1 MKDTTRVK
9 FVTDVDV
16 NDTEIKVRRP
26 FRLDKENQRQF
37 VRLEISS
44 PMSLNKIKDTFGN
57 FWPAG
62 EGYTIDGDIL
72 NISAGGVLVEIDQ
85 PLNEGDI
92 VAMRFSLQGAETLD
106 NVLGTIKR
114 TDQDE
119 SCYLVG
125 IEFIGRDYLLD
136 KLSEGEMEM
145 LSENLSN
152 FTQTVQDVL
161 KKYIYRERV
170 TPHEE

>member
-92 VAMRFSLQGAETLD
+92 VVMRFSLQGAETLD

>member
-1 MKDTTRVK
+1 MKNTTKVK

-16 NDTEIKVRRP
+16 KDTEIKVRRP
-26 FRLDKENQRQF
+26 FRLDKENQRRF

-92 VAMRFSLQGAETLD
+92 VAMRFSLQEAETLD

>member
-16 NDTEIKVRRP
+16 EDTEIKVRRP
-26 FRLDKENQRQF
+26 FRLDKENQRRF

-44 PMSLNKIKDTFGN
+44 PMSLNKIKDIFGN

-92 VAMRFSLQGAETLD
+92 VTMRFSLQGAETLD
-106 NVLGTIKR
+106 NVLGIVKR
-114 TDQDE
+114 VDQDE

-136 KLSEGEMEM
+136 KLSKGELEM

-152 FTQTVQDVL
+152 FTQKVQDVL

-170 TPHEE
+170 APHGE

>member
-1 MKDTTRVK
+1 MKDTTRMK
-9 FVTDVDV
+9 FIKDVDV
-16 NDTEIKVRRP
+16 NDTAIKVRRP
-26 FRLDKENQRQF
+26 FRLDRENQRRF

-44 PMSLNKIKDTFGN
+44 PTSLNKIKDIFGN
-57 FWPAG
+57 FWPVG

-72 NISAGGVLVEIDQ
+72 NISAGGVLIEIDQ

-92 VAMRFSLQGAETLD
+92 VDMRFSLQGDETLD
-106 NVLGTIKR
+106 NVLGTVKR
-114 TDQDE
+114 VDQDE

-136 KLSEGEMEM
+136 RLSEGEMQM
-145 LSENLSN
+145 LSENLSD
-152 FTQTVQDVL
+152 FTQTVHDVL

-170 TPHEE
+170 VSHGE

>member
-16 NDTEIKVRRP
+16 EDTEIKVRRP
-26 FRLDKENQRQF
+26 FRLDKENQRRF

-44 PMSLNKIKDTFGN
+44 PMSLNKIKDIFGN

-92 VAMRFSLQGAETLD
+92 VTMRFSLQGAETLD
-106 NVLGTIKR
+106 NVLGIVKR
-114 TDQDE
+114 VDQDE

-125 IEFIGRDYLLD
+125 IEFICRDYLLD
-136 KLSEGEMEM
+136 KLS
-145 LSENLSN
+145 
-152 FTQTVQDVL
+152 
-161 KKYIYRERV
+161 K
-170 TPHEE
+170 